1 MMKSIEKRGG
11 LTRGSGMTKDVRTT
25 WVYSLHETA
34 AYHQMITSLTGN
46 SRSTSEQ
53 HVERG
58 GSRLRR
64 DLDDLSL
71 MQKWLDYQSHN
82 PFHHHSANK
91 QVWLWVGRRG
101 FEFQQYQQP

>member
-53 HVERG
+53 HVELG
-58 GSRLRR
+58 GLRLR
-64 DLDDLSL
+64 
-71 MQKWLDYQSHN
+71 
-82 PFHHHSANK
+82 
-91 QVWLWVGRRG
+91 
-101 FEFQQYQQP
+101 